1 MNLSFRYIIQRE
13 RERER
18 GVWSGSQLFTN
29 SLAISDCIRRLFR
42 TYFKLLFFRE
52 KKIDIADDSHEMPV
66 LYFYKYIYLYLF
78 FKHIQL

>member
-13 RERER
+13 RER
-18 GVWSGSQLFTN
+18 GVWSGSPLFTN

-78 FKHIQL
+78 FKHI